1 MRAAETRSSGTFPR
15 FPTPTE
21 QVSTVPHFAE
31 VAEPVAA
38 GRAVGGAVEEK
49 PSAQI
54 VEDFARNRET
64 LGSGAEHRGVV
75 RGEGAQQ
82 SVSAD
87 GEVVEVEVEGG
98 DRDGLV
104 GHLVAP
110 DHGVEVVLWSGI
122 GGLLVPLK

>member
-1 MRAAETRSSGTFPR
+1 MVLSAHAIRR
-15 FPTPTE
+15 
-21 QVSTVPHFAE
+21 TVQQNPA
-31 VAEPVAA
+31 
-38 GRAVGGAVEEK
+38 
-49 PSAQI
+49 SQI
-54 VEDFARNRET
+54 VKHFHRDRET